1 MLNSLRTGL
10 VLYVFE
16 QALLVCGSDGGQL
29 VRSLPTLLTRFGCWL
44 GVSRGE
50 LRAAVEFPA
59 LA

>member
-10 VLYVFE
+10 VLDVFE
-16 QALLVCGSDGGQL
+16 QALLACGSDGGQL

-44 GVSRGE
+44 GE

-59 LA
+59 LAESCP